1 MTVDDNYAVT
11 DVATTPPRVIA
22 LGESSGVRVRSQ
34 FFGHRRFVM
43 AEGIEPNLMRQ
54 NIKANKCSKYF

>member
-1 MTVDDNYAVT
+1 MTVDDNFAVT

-43 AEGIEPNLMRQ
+43 AEGIEHCNEED
-54 NIKANKCSKYF
+54 